1 MRVLRFAII
10 MVPLCFALSVI
21 RVHSQSGPPSQTAP
35 PPQTASPPQTA
46 APSQTAPSTQSKPK
60 RKTLWA
66 TNRDRVPPPPPP
78 PAKLEHFDPNLVDK
92 TLDPCQD
99 FYEYACSKWNAANP
113 IPKDQVAWA
122 TGGGLEYWNESILRE
137 VLEKAAAQ
145 TGKRTDYEQK
155 IGDYW
160 AACMDEET
168 IESIPATRS
177 LEPGLKYIDRMTS
190 KSDLAD
196 QVAHIHLV
204 VPGAWRGDDNQ
215 TLAAL
220 LGFGPKQAYDDATR
234 VVASIDQGGL
244 GLPSRA
250 FYLKDDDKS
259 KEILS
264 EYEAHI
270 AEILILGISE
280 ETQEQGA
287 ADAKTVIAIETAL
300 AQAQTDNLARRDPK
314 NLNNK
319 MSLKQVQALT
329 PSFDW
334 KAYLKAVNA
343 PPSSPYYLVSSPQF
357 FRNLEA
363 LIQQYSVDDWKVY
376 LRWRLIDGS
385 SPYLYKSIADENWFF
400 YSNTFLRG
408 KKPLP
413 RWRRCVRT
421 TDRDL
426 GMALGQAYVAAAFPP
441 ESKQRAVAMVH
452 DIENA
457 LDRDITDVDWMQPPT
472 KAEAKVKLHA
482 IEDEVGYPD
491 HWRDYSSLKITRSSY
506 LENVHEAT
514 AFEFHRQLS
523 KIGKP
528 VDRSEW
534 SMTPP
539 TISVYYDPQLNS
551 VSLPAGILQ
560 PPYFDSTMDDPANY
574 GAIGMVIGR
583 EITHGFDDQ
592 GRKFDTRGNLRDWW
606 TPADANGYERRAQ
619 CVAHEYTEK
628 GSEAGVK
635 QNGDSTQSEDAA
647 DYGGLR
653 LAFMAV
659 SDKLQSENKSLDA
672 QETDGW
678 TPRQK
683 FFLSFAFSWCTQ
695 YSPELMRS
703 LATTNPHAIPKYRV
717 NSAVS
722 NMPEFQQAFSCKKG
736 SPPVR
741 DDQCRVW

>member
-10 MVPLCFALSVI
+10 MVSLCFALSVI
-21 RVHSQSGPPSQTAP
+21 RVHSQSAPTPQTAP
-35 PPQTASPPQTA
+35 S
-46 APSQTAPSTQSKPK
+46 SQTAPSTQSKPK

-66 TNRDRVPPPPPP
+66 TNRDRVPPPPPA

-122 TGGGLEYWNESILRE
+122 TGGGLDYWNESVLRE
-137 VLEKAAAQ
+137 VLQKAAAQ
-145 TGKRTDYEQK
+145 TGNRTDDEQK

-168 IESIPATRS
+168 VESTPATRS
-177 LEPGLKYIDRMTS
+177 LEPGLKYIDRMKS
-190 KSDLAD
+190 KSDLAG
-196 QVAHIHLV
+196 QVAHIHLM

-215 TLAAL
+215 TLAVL
-220 LGFGPKQAYDDATR
+220 LGFGPKQAYDDPTR

-244 GLPSRA
+244 GLPNRS

-264 EYEAHI
+264 EYENHI
-270 AEILILGISE
+270 AEMLVLGISE
-280 ETQEQGA
+280 ETAEQAA

-300 AQAQTDNLARRDPK
+300 AQAQTDNLTRRDPK

-334 KAYLKAVNA
+334 KAYLEAVNA
-343 PPSSPYYLVSSPQF
+343 PPSSPYYLVNSPQF
-357 FRNLEA
+357 FRNLEP

-376 LRWRLIDGS
+376 LSWRLIDGL
-385 SPYLYKSIADENWFF
+385 SPYLYKPIADENWVF
-400 YSNTFLRG
+400 YSNTFLRAR
-408 KKPLP
+408 KPLP
-413 RWRRCVRT
+413 RWRLCVRT

-426 GMALGQAYVAAAFPP
+426 GMALGQAYVAVAFSP

-452 DIENA
+452 DIQNA
-457 LDRDITDVDWMQPPT
+457 LDRDITAIDWMQPET

-482 IEDEVGYPD
+482 IEDQVGYPD
-491 HWRDYSSLKITRSSY
+491 HWRDYSSLKVTRSSY
-506 LENVHEAT
+506 LENVRQAT

-534 SMTPP
+534 TMTPP
-539 TISVYYDPQLNS
+539 TVAAYYDSQLNS

-560 PPYFDSTMDDPANY
+560 PPYFDSTMDDSVNY
-574 GAIGMVIGR
+574 GAIGMVVGR

-592 GRKFDTRGNLRDWW
+592 GRKFDARGNLRDWW
-606 TPADANGYERRAQ
+606 TPDDAKAYEQRAE
-619 CVAHEYTEK
+619 CVANEYPK
-628 GSEAGVK
+628 RAVGASVK
-635 QNGDSTQSEDAA
+635 QNEPPTQGQDIA
-647 DYGGLR
+647 DIAGLR

-659 SDKLQSENKSLDA
+659 SNKLQAENNSLDA
-672 QETDGW
+672 QESDGW

-683 FFLSFAFSWCTQ
+683 FFLSFAYSWCTQ
-695 YSPELMRS
+695 YSPELMR
-703 LATTNPHAIPKYRV
+703 AVETTNPHSIPKYRV
-717 NSAVS
+717 NNAVS

-736 SPPVR
+736 SPMVR
-741 DDQCRVW
+741 ENQCRVW